1 MAFVAPNR
9 EAGRIL
15 YQGTMDRA
23 RGIAGA
29 VNQFIDEGYRRQE
42 EEKDFGTKLKVTEA
56 AINTFIKPKAAEFG
70 LTPADVEAFMKRSND
85 ESTKQYANR
94 LGGFLET
101 TITTGKM
108 NREMEQAKAQRG
120 YTDALREQAV
130 AAKAASDAATL
141 DRQKQTQMFDRMR
154 GVTKEYRDLLTMD
167 REGAPMTIEQADR
180 YKQLKNNQLIQSV
193 AQGEELGLGAE
204 ESIKLFQN
212 QDVITQRGEIERLKR
227 LADDAERERRIAEA
241 EAKRA
246 AAANPPYGAKRT
258 YTINGRTVN
267 AISDGKDWVDE
278 VTGMPINL
286 RATVDQY
293 GRPMYSN
300 VPNPAL
306 FGTVPGLNTAM
317 GAGGGGGGD
326 MPGAGGMPSFGGMPS
341 AGGTPAAG
349 APPPPAAT
357 KTFKTEQEAEAAY
370 RAGKIK
376 AGDLITVGGLQGF
389 WQRRSPQ

>member
-1 MAFVAPNR
+1 
-9 EAGRIL
+9 
-15 YQGTMDRA
+15 
-23 RGIAGA
+23 
-29 VNQFIDEGYRRQE
+29 
-42 EEKDFGTKLKVTEA
+42 
-56 AINTFIKPKAAEFG
+56 
-70 LTPADVEAFMKRSND
+70 
-85 ESTKQYANR
+85 
-94 LGGFLET
+94 
-101 TITTGKM
+101 M

-180 YKQLKNNQLIQSV
+180 YKQLKNNKLIQSV

-317 GAGGGGGGD
+317 GAGGGGGD